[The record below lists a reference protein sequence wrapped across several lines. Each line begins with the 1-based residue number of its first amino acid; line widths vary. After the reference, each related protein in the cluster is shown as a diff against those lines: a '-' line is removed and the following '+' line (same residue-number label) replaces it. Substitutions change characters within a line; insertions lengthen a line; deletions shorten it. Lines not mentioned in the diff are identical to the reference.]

1 MAQRG
6 GARPNAGRK
15 KKPVEV
21 KILDGN
27 PGHKPIEVLNFVDES
42 IEIPIDPP
50 AYLSKRA
57 KSIYKNVYKWLED
70 IDCLKGILPYNLEE
84 YSFCKDR
91 WLEAEDNISKF
102 GMTIIDPKGKQIES
116 PYIEISKYYLKAT
129 NDVWNKIYQVVRE
142 TKLTKWDANSPN
154 DDVLEKLLGGNG

>member
-1 MAQRG
+1 M
-6 GARPNAGRK
+6 
-15 KKPVEV
+15 
-21 KILDGN
+21 
-27 PGHKPIEVLNFVDES
+27 
-42 IEIPIDPP
+42 
-50 AYLSKRA
+50 
-57 KSIYKNVYKWLED
+57 
-70 IDCLKGILPYNLEE
+70 EE

-102 GMTIIDPKGKQIES
+102 GMTILDPRVSNRIS
-116 PYIEISKYYLKAT
+116 IHEISKYYLKAT